1 MFTQANSHQTGFTL
15 LECAIALA
23 ITLIGILAI
32 EVFVINGL
40 GMQALAGNG
49 SIANSLAKA
58 KVEEL
63 QARSSNDPARANGGS
78 LTANVSE
85 YYDTVG
91 TNYVRRWVISGG
103 ANGTQNVQVRVLP
116 SQSSRAFTTVTIE
129 TLIQ

>member
-1 MFTQANSHQTGFTL
+1 MFTQRNSHQTGFTI

-23 ITLIGILAI
+23 ITLIGVLAI

-40 GMQALAGNG
+40 GMQTLASNS

-78 LTANVSE
+78 LSANVTN

-91 TNYVRRWVISGG
+91 TNYVRRWVISDG

-116 SQSSRAFTTVTIE
+116 SQSSKAFTTVSIE

>member
-1 MFTQANSHQTGFTL
+1 MFTQPNSHQTGFTI

-23 ITLIGILAI
+23 ITLIGVLAI

-40 GMQALAGNG
+40 GMQTLASNS

-78 LTANVSE
+78 LSANVTN

-91 TNYVRRWVISGG
+91 TNYVRRWVISDA

-116 SQSSRAFTTVTIE
+116 SQSSKAFTTVTIE